1 MILLRWM
8 THTSQMS
15 TQPVMDSHFEVILE
29 RVKTLTEKTGM
40 TVWFEIPTTLTH
52 KNILILIN
60 ENNKICMIVLEY
72 VNDAPMLKAY
82 KLTKSAYDRMTE
94 CNYSS
99 KSITDNTKQP
109 IDTSRVVKWVT
120 KVS

>member
-1 MILLRWM
+1 
-8 THTSQMS
+8 
-15 TQPVMDSHFEVILE
+15 
-29 RVKTLTEKTGM
+29 M